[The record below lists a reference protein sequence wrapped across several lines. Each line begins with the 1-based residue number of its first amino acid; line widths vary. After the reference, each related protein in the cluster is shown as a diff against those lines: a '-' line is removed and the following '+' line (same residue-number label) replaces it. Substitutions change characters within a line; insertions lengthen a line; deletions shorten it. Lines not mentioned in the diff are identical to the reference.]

1 MKYLGVFLVL
11 LLLLTS
17 AQADD
22 VSYKQD
28 LINRFPFYNVA
39 RDLFTPVYP
48 ALAQQ
53 LVQDYNLHDG
63 IYVDMGGA
71 EGSLAMELAKLTKAT
86 VYVADIDPAAVRLC
100 NLLVDEAG
108 LTERVRAVEADAQNL
123 PLRDNFADL
132 VVSRNSLFEWPDK
145 LKGFKEAYR
154 ILKPGGVAYMGGGFS
169 RLMKSEDITRLVDWS
184 IKKRDQKPDSFVKMP
199 DELVPQLRSA
209 GVANIRLLKGPTEFD
224 WWIEMR
230 KPKASKPKTVVGI
243 TSKPGNPTIR
253 KAAEKGMPTETIMLR
268 PLTKKERVPFSH
280 TTHIDYSCNK
290 CHPKLF
296 GYKAGG
302 LISMMALP
310 HSEGGCAV
318 CHDGKTKSP
327 KGRVIFT
334 AEGSCSKCHPHASTQ
349 GAGS

>member
-1 MKYLGVFLVL
+1 MKYLVVFLVL
-11 LLLLTS
+11 LLMLTS
-17 AQADD
+17 AQAND

-169 RLMKSEDITRLVDWS
+169 RLMKAEDVARLVAWS
-184 IKKRDQKPDSFVKMP
+184 AKKRDQKPDSFVKMP

-230 KPKASKPKTVVGI
+230 KPLKSSPIVGKSSNPKI
-243 TSKPGNPTIR
+243 Q
-253 KAAEKGMPTETIMLR
+253 KAADMGMPTETILLR
-268 PLTKKERVPFSH
+268 PLEKKERVVFSH
-280 TTHIDYSCNK
+280 TTHVDYSCTK

-296 GYKAGG
+296 RRKAGG

-327 KGRVIFT
+327 KGHVVFT
-334 AEGSCSKCHPHASTQ
+334 AEGSCSKCHPSATTQ